1 MYLKKAL
8 LGTTALLGVGALV
21 VADADRASAQAIDV
35 TVSGFSR
42 FMAAF
47 GDLEEKGGTTDARS
61 FYFRNDTE
69 VHVKARATD
78 DATGM
83 RYGAT
88 VEFEADTNAT
98 ANTDETWIFIG
109 GNWGELRFGDED
121 GAADNMK
128 VGGFSVAAGTGGI
141 DGAGEVGG
149 PGIFFDNSSDATKII
164 YYSPN
169 ISGFQLGISYTPD
182 SGHMGSATYPTDVT
196 ATDREDW
203 IEAGIVYAGSFG
215 GVDVKASLV
224 GSWADYE
231 TGGNDF
237 SAIGGGATI
246 GFAGVSVGGGYFTE
260 NDDVGGDRDI
270 WNIGAAA
277 SLGPANLS
285 ITYGT
290 IDPDGGGAEPENLVL
305 SADMGLFPGVALQ
318 GDISFFDNDT
328 GGGNDDGVTGVMR
341 LHIGY

>member
-8 LGTTALLGVGALV
+8 LGTTALLGVGALM
-21 VADADRASAQAIDV
+21 VADAGRANAQAFEV
-35 TVSGFSR
+35 SVSGFSR

-47 GDLEEKGGTTDARS
+47 GNLEDQSGTADARS

-98 ANTDETWIFIG
+98 VNTDETWIFIG

-141 DGAGEVGG
+141 DGAGEVANVGV
-149 PGIFFDNSSDATKII
+149 FFDNSSDATKII
-164 YYSPN
+164 YYSPKV
-169 ISGFQLGISYTPD
+169 SGFQLGVSYTPD
-182 SGHMGSATYPTDVT
+182 SGHAGSTTYPTDTT

-203 IEAGIVYAGSFG
+203 IEAGVVYANSFN

-231 TGGNDF
+231 TGNNDF
-237 SAIGGGATI
+237 SAFGGGATV
-246 GFAGVSVGGGYFTE
+246 GFGGFSVGGGYFTE

-270 WNIGAAA
+270 WSVGAAA
-277 SLGPANLS
+277 SLGPANVS
-285 ITYGT
+285 VTYAAIDNDGSN
-290 IDPDGGGAEPENLVL
+290 IDPKNIVL

-318 GDISFFDNDT
+318 GDISIFDRDT
-328 GGGNDDGVTGVMR
+328 GTDDDGVTGVVR

>member
-8 LGTTALLGVGALV
+8 LGTTALLGVGAFV
-21 VADADRASAQAIDV
+21 MADAGQAKALEV
-35 TVSGFSR
+35 SVSGFSR

-47 GDLEEKGGTTDARS
+47 GDLEDQSGTANARE

-69 VHVKARATD
+69 VHVKARGTD

-88 VEFEADTNAT
+88 VEFEADTSAT
-98 ANTDETWIFIG
+98 GNTDETWIFIG

-141 DGAGEVGG
+141 DGAGEVANTGV
-149 PGIFFDNSSDATKII
+149 FFDNTSDATKII
-164 YYSPN
+164 YYSPTV
-169 ISGFQLGISYTPD
+169 SGFQLGVSFTPD
-182 SGHMGSATYPTDVT
+182 SGHGGSTTYPTSQD
-196 ATDREDW
+196 AGQRQNW
-203 IEAGIVYAGSFG
+203 IEAGLTYNNSFN
-215 GVDVKASLV
+215 GVDVK
-224 GSWADYE
+224 GSVVLGRADYE
-231 TGGNDF
+231 TNGDDF
-237 SAIGGGATI
+237 FAIGGGLVI
-246 GFAGVSVGGGYFTE
+246 GFSGFSVGGGYFSE
-260 NDDVGGDRDI
+260 DDDVGGDRDI
-270 WNIGAAA
+270 WNVGASA

-285 ITYGT
+285 VTYAR
-290 IDPDGGGAEPENLVL
+290 IDNDGSNVDPSNIVL

-318 GDISFFDNDT
+318 GDVSFFDNDT
-328 GGGNDDGVTGVMR
+328 GSDDDGVTGVVR

>member
-8 LGTTALLGVGALV
+8 LGTTALLGVGAFMI
-21 VADADRASAQAIDV
+21 ADAGQAKALDV

-42 FMAAF
+42 FLAAF
-47 GDLEEKGGTTDARS
+47 GNLDDQSGTADARS

-69 VHVKARATD
+69 VHVKARGTD

-98 ANTDETWIFIG
+98 ANTDESWIFIG

-128 VGGFSVAAGTGGI
+128 VTAANLAAGTGGI
-141 DGAGEVGG
+141 DGAGEVANAS
-149 PGIFFDNSSDATKII
+149 IFFDNSSDATKII
-164 YYSPN
+164 YYSPKV
-169 ISGFQLGISYTPD
+169 SGFQVGISYTPD
-182 SGHMGSATYPTDVT
+182 SGHGGSTSFPTDTT
-196 ATDREDW
+196 ATDREHW
-203 IEAGIVYAGSFG
+203 IEAGIAYANTFG
-215 GVDVKASLV
+215 AVDVTASLV
-224 GSWADYE
+224 GSTADYE
-231 TGGNDF
+231 TGNNDF

-246 GFAGVSVGGGYFTE
+246 GFSGFTVGGGFFTE

-285 ITYGT
+285 VTYDKVNTDGSGT
-290 IDPDGGGAEPENLVL
+290 PDPTNLVF
-305 SADMGLFPGVALQ
+305 SADVGLFPGVALQ
-318 GDISFFDNDT
+318 GDVSAFNNDT
-328 GGGNDDGVTGVMR
+328 GGNDDGVTGVVR